1 MKNPRVIP
9 LLVAFMFAV
18 MCGFVAC
25 DGDDDDT
32 DNNNNNNNTQN
43 NVTPPAFS
51 FNISA
56 ACEATDGSGNVISQL
71 DLVAGQTVTYTNNWN
86 AQSEVKFSVAGFVP
100 GGTTLTLQAGET
112 VTHVVESTVV
122 DGDYQWSLI
131 CQNNAAPAG
140 GGPVKVDNPP
150 PGP

>member
-1 MKNPRVIP
+1 MKNPSP
-9 LLVAFMFAV
+9 WLVGILFVA

-25 DGDDDDT
+25 DGDDNGG
-32 DNNNNNNNTQN
+32 DNGGGTQQ

-56 ACEATDGSGNVISQL
+56 ACEATDGTGNVISQL
-71 DLVAGQTVTYTNNWN
+71 DLVAGQTVTYTNNWS
-86 AQSEVKFSVAGFVP
+86 AQSEVKFSVSGFVP
-100 GGTTLTLQAGET
+100 GGTTLVLQPGET
-112 VTHVVESTVV
+112 ITHVVEASVV
-122 DGDYQWSLI
+122 DGDYQWALI
-131 CQNNAAPAG
+131 CQGNAAAAG